1 MNRIQHIEQTGT
13 VNGIN
18 FDGRF
23 KVKRWPAVAVVALGY
38 FAEYP
43 EQDGED
49 FDPEPELVAD
59 ESRIVVV
66 MVGDDKRHVVDAS
79 DLIELAE
86 DAYCPSCGQVG
97 CGHGR

>member
-1 MNRIQHIEQTGT
+1 MNRINHIEKIGV

-43 EQDGED
+43 ESDEE
-49 FDPEPELVAD
+49 DPEPELVAD

-79 DLIELAE
+79 DLTEIPEE
-86 DAYCPSCGQVG
+86 GYCPSCGQIG

>member
-1 MNRIQHIEQTGT
+1 MARIQYVFTTGT

-23 KVKRWPAVAVVALGY
+23 MVKRWPAVAVVAMGY

-43 EQDGED
+43 DPDED
-49 FDPEPELVAD
+49 DPEPELVAD

-66 MVGDDKRHVVDAS
+66 MVGDDKRHVVDVT
-79 DLIELAE
+79 DLIEIPE
-86 DAYCPSCGQVG
+86 EEYCPSCGQIG
-97 CGHGR
+97 CGHGRA